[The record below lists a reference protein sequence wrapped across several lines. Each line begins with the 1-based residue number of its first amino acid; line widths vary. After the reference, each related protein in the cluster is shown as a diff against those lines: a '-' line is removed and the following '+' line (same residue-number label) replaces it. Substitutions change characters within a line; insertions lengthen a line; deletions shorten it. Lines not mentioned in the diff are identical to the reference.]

1 MIGRAMSIGIAK
13 PIPFEFASMAVLM
26 PTTWPAASRS
36 GPPLLPG
43 LIAASV
49 WIRLVRW
56 TPAWISML
64 RPVAEMI
71 PVVTVLVY
79 VPSGEPIAIAS
90 WPTLM
95 SADRPIGAEGSPVAS
110 TLTIARSVSV
120 SLQYTG

>member
-13 PIPFEFASMAVLM
+13 PMPVESRSTAVLM
-26 PTTWPAASRS
+26 PITAPVASSS

-49 WIRLVRW
+49 WMRLREARRS
-56 TPAWISML
+56 PRLRSE

-79 VPSGEPIAIAS
+79 VPSGDPIAIAS

-95 SADRPIGAEGSPVAS
+95 SADLPIGAAGQVR
-110 TLTIARSVSV
+110 ARRP
-120 SLQYTG
+120 

>member
-1 MIGRAMSIGIAK
+1 
-13 PIPFEFASMAVLM
+13 M
-26 PTTWPAASRS
+26 PMTAPVASRS

-49 WIRLVRW
+49 WMRFVSCTVALIATV
-56 TPAWISML
+56 

-95 SADRPIGAEGSPVAS
+95 SADRPIGATGRFVAS
-110 TLTIARSVSV
+110 TLTMARSVSV
-120 SLQYTG
+120 SMP